1 MYKSTKPF
9 DFVAEAKRRML
20 DRIVAS
26 NPWLFDSN
34 RRPANQRPSGKTP
47 TSR

>member
-1 MYKSTKPF
+1 MYKPTKPF

-20 DRIVAS
+20 ERIIAS
-26 NPWLFDSN
+26 NPWLFEPN
-34 RRPANQRPSGKTP
+34 RKPANQRLSGKTP